1 MKYVFSQSET
11 DLMLEVCNT
20 HRKNYCSN
28 DHALTNLVSKLEG
41 YRSEISCDDCKCGQS
56 KKLAQ

>member
-20 HRKNYCSN
+20 HRNNYCAN
-28 DHALTNLVSKLEG
+28 DFKLTNLIHKLEG

-56 KKLAQ
+56 QKVAQ